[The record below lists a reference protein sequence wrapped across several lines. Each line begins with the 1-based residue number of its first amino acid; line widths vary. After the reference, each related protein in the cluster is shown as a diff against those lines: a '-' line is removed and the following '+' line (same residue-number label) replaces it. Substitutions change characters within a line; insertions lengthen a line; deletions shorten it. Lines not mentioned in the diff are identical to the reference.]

1 MQVVR
6 GKIKQLAV
14 LPSDHYGLLLRLR
27 KKGSSGKKLGTA

>member
-6 GKIKQLAV
+6 GKNKQLAV

-27 KKGSSGKKLGTA
+27 RKGSSEEKSGTA